1 MIAGNGFFKPNIS
14 SMVGQLYK
22 KGDSRIDAAYTI
34 FYMGINTGGA
44 LGPIVCG
51 FFGDTGMK
59 GDFKWAFLA
68 GGIAMLLS
76 VITQMLFQKKYL
88 VDTDGAPVGEAPVDA
103 PEADD
108 TTFGEV
114 AEPSVDAEAAL
125 SQDAVNTED
134 TASYKLEEAQPV
146 TDVETPASEPSPA
159 LELESAPA
167 PIAEEQPVVE
177 DVAAPQAAEVA
188 NNDIGSELIYVVH
201 RGESLSSVAT
211 QFLGKAKLWRKL
223 AKLNKISN
231 PNRIEVGMM
240 LKIPVSDENRSK
252 VEEFVAANEKKTK
265 VKRGDT
271 LAKIAKR
278 VLGTKNAWRYLWKA
292 NESLIPNPN
301 RIEVGQEL
309 GYLSK
314 SSRRGTRKSAPNSH

>member
-1 MIAGNGFFKPNIS
+1 MKIFAKMFVFVSILCTSACVSTGSQEEGSADSEDAIVSEAATTDDDVEKALAE
-14 SMVGQLYK
+14 VG
-22 KGDSRIDAAYTI
+22 
-34 FYMGINTGGA
+34 
-44 LGPIVCG
+44 GPIEESEP
-51 FFGDTGMK
+51 
-59 GDFKWAFLA
+59 
-68 GGIAMLLS
+68 GGE
-76 VITQMLFQKKYL
+76 
-88 VDTDGAPVGEAPVDA
+88 PGEAPVDA